1 MRSNVTTYDAP
12 ILNKETQMLGIKYF
26 IWALVAGAFIPLIG
40 ILNARVGRALG
51 EPIYAT
57 VIVFFVAILI
67 ALLASLVF
75 GKSSLTT
82 QNLQNLEPF
91 DYGAGLIVA
100 FYVISA
106 TVLAPKIGVANF
118 IVMAVSSQI
127 LFSLM
132 IDHFGLFGAPVK
144 PISITQ
150 LFGAV
155 MLLIGLATTQ
165 LASSKI
171 D

>member
-1 MRSNVTTYDAP
+1 MFV
-12 ILNKETQMLGIKYF
+12 IKYF
-26 IWALVAGAFIPLIG
+26 IWALLAGAFIPLIG

-51 EPIYAT
+51 EPVYAT

-67 ALLASLVF
+67 ALLVSVIF

-82 QNLQNLEPF
+82 QNLQNLAPF
-91 DYGAGLIVA
+91 DFGAGLIVA

-132 IDHFGLFGAPVK
+132 IDHFGLFGAPIK
-144 PISITQ
+144 PVDLTKIFGAGLLLLGVAITQ
-150 LFGAV
+150 L
-155 MLLIGLATTQ
+155 T
-165 LASSKI
+165 ASRP

>member
-1 MRSNVTTYDAP
+1 MFNV
-12 ILNKETQMLGIKYF
+12 KYL
-26 IWALVAGAFIPLIG
+26 IWASLAGAFIPLIG

-51 EPIYAT
+51 EPLYAT
-57 VIVFFVAILI
+57 VLVFLVAICI
-67 ALLASLVF
+67 ALLISAVF
-75 GKSSLTT
+75 GKVGLSL
-82 QNLQNLEPF
+82 QNLQNLGSL
-91 DYGAGLIVA
+91 DYAAGFIVA

-132 IDHFGLFGAPVK
+132 IDHFGFFGAPVK
-144 PISITQ
+144 PVNLIQ

-155 MLLIGLATTQ
+155 LLLGGLAITQ
-165 LASSKI
+165 LAGTRIS
-171 D
+171 

>member
-1 MRSNVTTYDAP
+1 
-12 ILNKETQMLGIKYF
+12 MLGIKYF
-26 IWALVAGAFIPLIG
+26 IWALLAGAFIPLIG

-57 VIVFFVAILI
+57 VIVFFVAILL
-67 ALLASLVF
+67 ALLVSVVF

-82 QNLQNLEPF
+82 QNLQNLSPF
-91 DYGAGLIVA
+91 DFGAGLIVA

-144 PISITQ
+144 PINMAQ
-150 LFGAV
+150 LFGAI

-165 LASSKI
+165 LASSKL

>member
-1 MRSNVTTYDAP
+1 MF
-12 ILNKETQMLGIKYF
+12 GIKFF
-26 IWALVAGAFIPLIG
+26 IWALLAGAFIPLIG

-67 ALLASLVF
+67 ALLISIVF

-82 QNLQNLEPF
+82 SNLQNLAPF
-91 DYGAGLIVA
+91 DFGAGLIVA

-144 PISITQ
+144 PIDLTKIFGAGLLLLGVAITQ
-150 LFGAV
+150 L
-155 MLLIGLATTQ
+155 TP
-165 LASSKI
+165 SRP

>member
-1 MRSNVTTYDAP
+1 MF
-12 ILNKETQMLGIKYF
+12 GIKYF
-26 IWALVAGAFIPLIG
+26 IWALLAGAFIPLIG

-51 EPIYAT
+51 APIYAT

-144 PISITQ
+144 PISMIQ

-171 D
+171 G

>member
-1 MRSNVTTYDAP
+1 
-12 ILNKETQMLGIKYF
+12 MLGIKYF

-67 ALLASLVF
+67 ALLASVVF

-82 QNLQNLEPF
+82 QNLQNLGPF

-127 LFSLM
+127 LFSLI
-132 IDHFGLFGAPVK
+132 IDNFGLFGAPVK
-144 PISITQ
+144 SISITQ
-150 LFGAV
+150 IFGAV
-155 MLLIGLATTQ
+155 MLLIGLAITQ

>member
-1 MRSNVTTYDAP
+1 
-12 ILNKETQMLGIKYF
+12 MLSVKYF
-26 IWALVAGAFIPLIG
+26 IWALLAGAFIPLIG

-57 VIVFFVAILI
+57 VIVFFIAILI
-67 ALLASLVF
+67 ALLVSVVF
-75 GKSSLTT
+75 GKSSLAT
-82 QNLQNLEPF
+82 QNLQNLVPF
-91 DYGAGLIVA
+91 DFGAGLIVA

-127 LFSLM
+127 LFSLL
-132 IDHFGLFGAPVK
+132 IDHYGLFGAPVK
-144 PISITQ
+144 PVSVTQ

-155 MLLIGLATTQ
+155 LLLIGLATTQ
-165 LASSKI
+165 LAGSKLG
-171 D
+171 

>member
-1 MRSNVTTYDAP
+1 MFS
-12 ILNKETQMLGIKYF
+12 IKFF
-26 IWALVAGAFIPLIG
+26 IWALLSGAFIPLIG

-57 VIVFFVAILI
+57 VIVFVVAILI
-67 ALLASLVF
+67 ALLVSAVF
-75 GKSSLTT
+75 GKSSPMT
-82 QNLQNLEPF
+82 QNLQNLAPF
-91 DYGAGLIVA
+91 DFVAGVIVA

-132 IDHFGLFGAPVK
+132 IDHFGLFGAPSK
-144 PISITQ
+144 PVNLTQIFGAGLLLLGVAITQ
-150 LFGAV
+150 LTA
-155 MLLIGLATTQ
+155 ARPE
-165 LASSKI
+165 
-171 D
+171 

>member
-1 MRSNVTTYDAP
+1 MYTNFIENP
-12 ILNKETQMLGIKYF
+12 IDI
-26 IWALVAGAFIPLIG
+26 
-40 ILNARVGRALG
+40 
-51 EPIYAT
+51 
-57 VIVFFVAILI
+57 FFVAILL
-67 ALLASLVF
+67 ALLVSVVF

-82 QNLQNLEPF
+82 QNLQNLAPF
-91 DYGAGLIVA
+91 DFGAGVIVA

-144 PISITQ
+144 PINMAQ

-165 LASSKI
+165 LAGSKLGLTKI
-171 D
+171 DKPKKKEHKKTVF

>member
-1 MRSNVTTYDAP
+1 MFGV
-12 ILNKETQMLGIKYF
+12 KYF
-26 IWALVAGAFIPLIG
+26 IWALLAGAFIPLIG

-67 ALLASLVF
+67 ALFISVAF

-82 QNLQNLEPF
+82 ENLQNLAVF
-91 DYGAGLIVA
+91 DFGAGLIVA

>member
-1 MRSNVTTYDAP
+1 MVNF
-12 ILNKETQMLGIKYF
+12 KYL
-26 IWALVAGAFIPLIG
+26 IWASLAGAFIPLIG
-40 ILNARVGRALG
+40 ILNARVGKALG

-57 VIVFFVAILI
+57 VVVFGVAILL
-67 ALLASLVF
+67 ALLISLVF
-75 GKSSLTT
+75 GKVDPLT
-82 QNLQNLEPF
+82 QNLQHLRPS

-132 IDHFGLFGAPVK
+132 IDHFGFFGAPIK
-144 PISITQ
+144 PVNLVQ
-150 LFGAV
+150 LGGV
-155 MLLIGLATTQ
+155 VLLLLGLATTQ
-165 LASSKI
+165 LASAKY

>member
-1 MRSNVTTYDAP
+1 MFV
-12 ILNKETQMLGIKYF
+12 IKYF
-26 IWALVAGAFIPLIG
+26 IWALLAGAFIPLIG

-67 ALLASLVF
+67 ALLVSFVF

-82 QNLQNLEPF
+82 QNLQNLAPF
-91 DYGAGLIVA
+91 DFGAGLIVA

-132 IDHFGLFGAPVK
+132 IDHFGLFGAPIK
-144 PISITQ
+144 PVDLTKIFGAGLLLLGVAITQ
-150 LFGAV
+150 L
-155 MLLIGLATTQ
+155 T
-165 LASSKI
+165 ASRP

>member
-1 MRSNVTTYDAP
+1 MFS
-12 ILNKETQMLGIKYF
+12 IKYF
-26 IWALVAGAFIPLIG
+26 IWALLAGAFIPLIG

-165 LASSKI
+165 LAGSKI
-171 D
+171 G

>member
-1 MRSNVTTYDAP
+1 MFV
-12 ILNKETQMLGIKYF
+12 IKYF
-26 IWALVAGAFIPLIG
+26 IWALLAGAFIPLIG
-40 ILNARVGRALG
+40 ILNARVGRSLG

-67 ALLASLVF
+67 ALLVSVIF
-75 GKSSLTT
+75 GKNSLTT
-82 QNLQNLEPF
+82 QNLLSLAPF
-91 DYGAGLIVA
+91 DLGAGLIVA

-132 IDHFGLFGAPVK
+132 IDHFGLFGAPIK
-144 PISITQ
+144 PVDLTKIFGAGLLLLGVAITQ
-150 LFGAV
+150 L
-155 MLLIGLATTQ
+155 T
-165 LASSKI
+165 ASRP

>member
-1 MRSNVTTYDAP
+1 
-12 ILNKETQMLGIKYF
+12 MLGIKYF

-57 VIVFFVAILI
+57 VVVFFVAILI
-67 ALLASLVF
+67 ALFASVVF
-75 GKSSLTT
+75 RKSSLTT

-132 IDHFGLFGAPVK
+132 IDHFGLFGAAVK

-150 LFGAV
+150 LFGAI

>member
-1 MRSNVTTYDAP
+1 MF
-12 ILNKETQMLGIKYF
+12 GIKYF
-26 IWALVAGAFIPLIG
+26 IWALLAGAFIPLIG

-57 VIVFFVAILI
+57 VIVFFVAILL
-67 ALLASLVF
+67 ALLVSVAF
-75 GKSSLTT
+75 GKNSLTT
-82 QNLQNLEPF
+82 ENLQNLAVF
-91 DYGAGLIVA
+91 DFGAGLIVA

-144 PISITQ
+144 QISMTQ

-165 LASSKI
+165 LASSKL

>member
-1 MRSNVTTYDAP
+1 MFGV
-12 ILNKETQMLGIKYF
+12 KYF
-26 IWALVAGAFIPLIG
+26 IWALLAGAFIPLIG

-67 ALLASLVF
+67 ALLASVVF

-165 LASSKI
+165 LASNKI

>member
-1 MRSNVTTYDAP
+1 MV
-12 ILNKETQMLGIKYF
+12 GIKYF

-67 ALLASLVF
+67 ALLASVVF

-144 PISITQ
+144 PISMIQ
-150 LFGAV
+150 LFGAF

-165 LASSKI
+165 LASSRTG
-171 D
+171 

>member
-1 MRSNVTTYDAP
+1 MFS
-12 ILNKETQMLGIKYF
+12 IKYF
-26 IWALVAGAFIPLIG
+26 IWALLAGAFIPLIG

-67 ALLASLVF
+67 ALFISVAF

-82 QNLQNLEPF
+82 ENLQNLAVF
-91 DYGAGLIVA
+91 DFGAGLIVA

-127 LFSLM
+127 LCSLM
-132 IDHFGLFGAPVK
+132 IDHFGLFRAPVK
-144 PISITQ
+144 PISMTQ